1 MRKAR
6 FARSGLFHFWQYLEI
21 ELQMTMKYGVLVLM
35 CMWMAIMHGQTP
47 EQRLVELGLTLPSAS
62 SPAANYVNAVRTGN
76 LLYLAGKGPT
86 GPDGKWITGKLGKDL
101 GIEQGYEAAKSVA
114 LAHIAVLKQ
123 ELGDLSKVKR
133 IVKVMGMVNSTPDFI
148 DHSKVM
154 NGYSDMMF
162 AIFGEKGKHARSSV
176 GMNSLPFGIAV
187 EVEVIVEVTD

>member
-1 MRKAR
+1 M
-6 FARSGLFHFWQYLEI
+6 
-21 ELQMTMKYGVLVLM
+21 MKYLLCLLICISVLT
-35 CMWMAIMHGQTP
+35 AYAQTP
-47 EQRLVELGLTLPSAS
+47 EEKIAQMGLTLPSAS

-76 LLYLAGKGPT
+76 LLYLAGKGPS

-101 GIEQGYEAAKSVA
+101 TIEQGYDAAKSVA
-114 LAHIAVLKQ
+114 LAHVAVLKH

-133 IVKVMGMVNSTPDFI
+133 IVKVLGMVNTTPDFI

-162 AIFGEKGKHARSSV
+162 EIFGEKGKHARSSV

-187 EVEVIVEVTD
+187 EVEVIVEVMD